1 MDAAMVT
8 DGSRTETALDRLDRI
23 AAIAGRTLGCSAV
36 AIRAGD
42 GEPVIGG
49 QFGLSIERRPVSE
62 VSALEA
68 LWCRIREAEEPLV
81 IENAADDPEL
91 GGGDAVAVLGIGGC
105 IGLPLAVVGHLV
117 GALWLIVDHP
127 RRWTDAEIRFAEDL
141 AGLAAAD
148 IWCELAGE
156 QVEGRLHLQ
165 ARWAVIEA
173 LLGDGEEEKAMSA
186 LVEGLCRSLDW
197 QAGSA
202 WFSQADRT
210 TLVCGGV
217 WFSGSIGL
225 DGFNQLYR
233 TLRQEIDEDVLGM
246 VWAQQ
251 EPLLSAEL
259 DTLTGF
265 GRAAAARSAGFSS
278 GLWLPVAS
286 RSRPLGVI
294 ELLAQERHGEDGELP
309 LVAAS
314 LGRQIGDLLALRA
327 VTRDARIRWPRLARQ
342 LGTPRS

>member
-1 MDAAMVT
+1 MVMDGT
-8 DGSRTETALDRLDRI
+8 RTELALDRLDRI
-23 AAIAGRTLGCSAV
+23 SAIAGRTLGCSAF
-36 AIRAGD
+36 AITAGE
-42 GEPVIGG
+42 GEAVIGG
-49 QFGLSIERRPVSE
+49 QFGLSVGRRPVSE

-68 LWCRIREAEEPLV
+68 LWCRIRESEEALA

-91 GGGDAVAVLGIGGC
+91 GGGDAVAVLGVGGC
-105 IGLPLAVVGHLV
+105 IGVPLVVVGHLV

-141 AGLAAAD
+141 AGLVAAD
-148 IWCELAGE
+148 VWCELAGE
-156 QVEGRLHLQ
+156 EVEGRLHLR

-173 LLGDGEEEKAMSA
+173 LLGDGEEERAMSA

-202 WFSQADRT
+202 WFSHSSRT

-233 TLRQEIDEDVLGM
+233 TLRQEIDEDVLGT
-246 VWAQQ
+246 VWARQ

-265 GRAAAARSAGFSS
+265 GRAAAARTAGFRS

-286 RSRPLGVI
+286 RSGPLGVI
-294 ELLAQERHGEDGELP
+294 ELLAQDRQGEDGELP
-309 LVAAS
+309 LIAAS

-327 VTRDARIRWPRLARQ
+327 VTRDARMRWPRLAQR